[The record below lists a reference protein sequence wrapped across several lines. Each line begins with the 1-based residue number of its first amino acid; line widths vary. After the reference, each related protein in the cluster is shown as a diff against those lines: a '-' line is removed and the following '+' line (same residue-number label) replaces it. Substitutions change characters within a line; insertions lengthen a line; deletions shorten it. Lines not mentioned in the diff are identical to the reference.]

1 MITLALD
8 LNLIPMGVMPRL
20 NVSQYDHGQNVECGL
35 YEGTVPYS
43 IPNGT
48 TAVVQGT
55 KADNTG
61 FEYPCTI
68 SNNEV
73 MFKIADQMTVF
84 AGDVTCE
91 VVLLNGE
98 DRIGTINFLLRV
110 EPTALKD
117 DVVISDTDLPL
128 LQQIPEALIEAQS
141 AAEDAQEWAEKSQEY
156 AVGALHWKGNVAFAN
171 LPTSDLTAGDVYSV
185 TDDFTTDSRFNEG
198 AGIPCEAG
206 TNIIWGTNGK
216 WDLQARNA
224 VYSFNGRKGAVVPA
238 SGDYTA
244 AQITHGNSNVG
255 ADIEALQDR
264 WKTIANGNMNNITT
278 NGVYNCV
285 NCSNCPLDEDDE
297 PIATNWSMLVMAT
310 DANNVY
316 QFVTS
321 FDTGFHA
328 VFSRK
333 KVRGTWNVW
342 TNSNINLVW
351 DSISAIQTNIN
362 TINTDLTDIDT
373 LTVQTV
379 SAIAGNIIA
388 YVGLGGN
395 IVRLHLASNMTQS
408 DIPYPSGIIA
418 TLPSNLRPKNVSVGS
433 SWSNQGG
440 IQRYLNIKTDGSV
453 VVFNS
458 TTTDTYI
465 SFDVTYL
472 I

>member
-8 LNLIPMGVMPRL
+8 LNLIPMGTMPRL
-20 NVSQYDHGQNVECGL
+20 NVSQYDHGQDVECGL
-35 YEGTVPYS
+35 YEGAIPYS

-117 DVVISDTDLPL
+117 DITISETDIPL
-128 LQQIPEALIEAQS
+128 LQQIPEALLEAQT

-238 SGDYTA
+238 SGDYTDAQVTSSAITGKATVKA
-244 AQITHGNSNVG
+244 ALQGLNADVTQAK
-255 ADIEALQDR
+255 ADIVQ
-264 WKTIANGNMNNITT
+264 
-278 NGVYNCV
+278 
-285 NCSNCPLDEDDE
+285 
-297 PIATNWSMLVMAT
+297 
-310 DANNVY
+310 
-316 QFVTS
+316 
-321 FDTGFHA
+321 
-328 VFSRK
+328 
-333 KVRGTWNVW
+333 
-342 TNSNINLVW
+342 
-351 DSISAIQTNIN
+351 
-362 TINTDLTDIDT
+362 INTDLSNITVIYDQKALEVTVPANSGLWIETDVHKVGKTAVGVVGMRLATFGNMYIQDYYVYRNSST
-373 LTVQTV
+373 NRDMVRAYICNPSV
-379 SAIAGNIIA
+379 SAQHPTA
-388 YVGLGGN
+388 
-395 IVRLHLASNMTQS
+395 
-408 DIPYPSGIIA
+408 
-418 TLPSNLRPKNVSVGS
+418 
-433 SWSNQGG
+433 
-440 IQRYLNIKTDGSV
+440 
-453 VVFNS
+453 FNS
-458 TTTDTYI
+458 YI
-465 SFDVTYL
+465 LYMS
-472 I
+472 